1 MDEKKDIHE
10 LLKKRIENLSK
21 KNQINNKSL
30 TPYRIAKNGELS
42 VGTLN
47 NFLNGTFKDARLSTI
62 VKICA
67 GLDVSIREFFDDDL
81 FDK

>member
-1 MDEKKDIHE
+1 MNEKKDIHE
-10 LLKKRIENLSK
+10 LLKKRIDNLGK
-21 KNQINNKSL
+21 KNRINGKPL
-30 TPYRIAKNGELS
+30 TPYRIAKNGELNI
-42 VGTLN
+42 GTLN

-62 VKICA
+62 IKICA